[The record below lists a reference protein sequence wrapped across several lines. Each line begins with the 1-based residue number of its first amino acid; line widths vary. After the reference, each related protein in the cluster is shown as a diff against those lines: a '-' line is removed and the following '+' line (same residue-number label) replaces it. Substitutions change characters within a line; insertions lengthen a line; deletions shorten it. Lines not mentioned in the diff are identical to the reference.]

1 MFPPFALLGGA
12 TYRTGHE
19 PDTSPPKET
28 MPPDFIRHKSVFYE
42 LLHEQPGGRLT
53 YRSLD
58 GRRING
64 MALFHSEALEWN
76 RSRRS
81 FLKAMCLDEKRV
93 EKPDGKTLGMT
104 EDEKSK
110 ELIFAPATDEI
121 GRDRQVLDPFDVE
134 DPNNWFSILS
144 VRPVR
149 AIKVLAS
156 VPMDEDFGDDAEIA
170 AVAEAAENRNAV
182 KPSASSEKPKK
193 VQQPAPQALRKRTG
207 TSHSLVPARQR
218 GNTVLSGIRSVPFRS
233 YRAAHSTRT
242 FPRY

>member
-1 MFPPFALLGGA
+1 MS
-12 TYRTGHE
+12 RT
-19 PDTSPPKET
+19 
-28 MPPDFIRHKSVFYE
+28 
-42 LLHEQPGGRLT
+42 LHRL
-53 YRSLD
+53 
-58 GRRING
+58 RRPCLQISSG
-64 MALFHSEALEWN
+64 ISRSEALEWN

-110 ELIFAPATDEI
+110 ELIVAPATDEI

-170 AVAEAAENRNAV
+170 AVADAAEKKRNAA

-193 VQQPAPQALRKRTG
+193 VQQPAPQALRKRTEQPIPLAPFQG
-207 TSHSLVPARQR
+207 IELCMPEGAWL
-218 GNTVLSGIRSVPFRS
+218 GLLDSGKIPLEQ
-233 YRAAHSTRT
+233 Y
-242 FPRY
+242 

>member
-28 MPPDFIRHKSVFYE
+28 MPPDFIRHKS
-42 LLHEQPGGRLT
+42 
-53 YRSLD
+53 S
-58 GRRING
+58 RRASNQRNG
-64 MALFHSEALEWN
+64 SFSVSEALEWN